1 MKKLL
6 PIVLALFCSMGIFA
20 QAAYEVRTNLHPA
33 GSTAG
38 ASYKTEATAAD
49 TSLLTQFNIG
59 TATYSYYQLSAPN
72 WGYLHGTN
80 SIHLQGF
87 AEKYDISGHDSNV
100 TVLGVAYFMGGTVFH
115 PSSRYVDFKVY
126 SNTGGYPGSV
136 GASGRVY
143 DTSLVLA
150 DTVLHIGYKAVAPA
164 TANYADSF
172 FVSMELPADTIVTDS
187 LYLFVVGSRP
197 AADTIRHRNCI
208 SPGGGIWVDDY
219 KNTGLKTYYAL
230 FPLVIINRTPH
241 VGIQESGVA
250 KNGMTVH
257 GVFPNP
263 ATDNFNLELGLAE
276 SRTMEMTLYNS
287 AGALIKSYNTEH
299 LAAGEHTLHLNAND
313 VPAGTYIL
321 VVQSES
327 GVMGVQVVKQ

>member
-1 MKKLL
+1 
-6 PIVLALFCSMGIFA
+6 
-20 QAAYEVRTNLHPA
+20 VRTNLHPA
-33 GSTAG
+33 GSTSG

-49 TSLLTQFNIG
+49 TNLLSQFNIG
-59 TATYSYYQLSAPN
+59 SATYTYYQLSPPN

-80 SIHLQGF
+80 NLHLQGF
-87 AEKYDISGHDSNV
+87 AEKYDISGRDSNV
-100 TVLGVAYFMGGTVFH
+100 TVLGVAYFMGGTILR

-126 SNTGGYPGSV
+126 GNTGGYPGSV
-136 GASGRVY
+136 AASGRVY
-143 DTSLVLA
+143 DTALVLA
-150 DTVLHIGYKAVAPA
+150 DTVLRLGYRAVAPA
-164 TANYADSF
+164 TTNYADSF
-172 FVSMELPADTIVTDS
+172 FVSMELPADTIVSDS
-187 LYLFVVGSRP
+187 VYLFVVGTRP

-208 SPGGGIWVDDY
+208 SPGGGLWLDDY
-219 KNTGLKTYYAL
+219 KNTGLKSYYAL

-241 VGIQESGVA
+241 IGIQETGVA
-250 KNGMTVH
+250 KNGMTIH

-276 SRTMEMTLYNS
+276 SRTMDMTLYNS
-287 AGALIKSYNTEH
+287 AGALIKSYNSQQ
-299 LAAGEHTLHLNAND
+299 LPAGEHTLHLNAAD